1 MFHLCCSSLRLLA
14 LGASNEGRLLD
25 LAAAT
30 APHIW
35 ITGQPS
41 IAMHVQRQFTTF
53 NTRPACLRSLVL
65 GAGGDGR
72 LRLLDVA
79 ATSRRRPLRLV
90 NNICAGTATSTAR
103 DEPLSSELLQLLVR
117 RVNEDRLLMNSIG

>member
-1 MFHLCCSSLRLLA
+1 LFHLCCSSLRLLA

-30 APHIW
+30 APDTW

-41 IAMHVQRQFTTF
+41 IAIYVQRQFTTF
-53 NTRPACLRSLVL
+53 NTRSACRRSLVL

-79 ATSRRRPLRLV
+79 ATLRRRPLRLV
-90 NNICAGTATSTAR
+90 NNICAGNATSTAR
-103 DEPLSSELLQLLVR
+103 DEPLSSEFLVR
-117 RVNEDRLLMNSIG
+117 YVNENRLLMNSIV